1 LWIRQAYLTIPLPY
15 HSMAYDIKSVFY
27 LDTSLALVNGAGG
40 GASTQLD
47 LSAYIDPIA
56 RGRSKGTGLAVY
68 KTHFSVDDAS
78 SNDPAG
84 VNTTETGLFRVAVMA
99 GLGSGE
105 AAVSAVSFANNTLN
119 AANDLCIAG
128 FDWFGAD
135 AFGTSVYSASPSMS
149 PQKWMEPSEK
159 VPYIIVRDNVC
170 LVAEVGANLSSALNV
185 SMRLECAQI
194 SLDQATLNQLLRTQT
209 V

>member
-1 LWIRQAYLTIPLPY
+1 
-15 HSMAYDIKSVFY
+15 MAYDIKSVFY
-27 LDTSLALVNGAGG
+27 LDTTLDLVNGAGG

-56 RGRSKGTGLAVY
+56 RGRAKGTGLAVY
-68 KTHFSVDDAS
+68 KVHYAVDDS
-78 SNDPAG
+78 GSNDPPG
-84 VNTTETGLFRVAVMA
+84 VNATETGMFRIATVA

-119 AANDLCIAG
+119 CANDLVIAG
-128 FDWFGAD
+128 FDWYGAD
-135 AFGTSVYSASPSMS
+135 AFGTSVYGVSPSLA

-159 VPYIIVRDNVC
+159 VPYVIVRDNVC
-170 LVAEVGANLSSALNV
+170 LVAEVAANLSSALKV
-185 SMRLECAQI
+185 SMRLEVAQI
-194 SLDQATLNQLLRTQT
+194 TLDQATLNQLLRTQT

>member
-1 LWIRQAYLTIPLPY
+1 
-15 HSMAYDIKSVFY
+15 MAYDLKNVFY

-56 RGRSKGTGLAVY
+56 RGRAKGTGLAVY
-68 KTHFSVDDAS
+68 KVHYSVDDGS
-78 SNDPAG
+78 SNDPPG
-84 VNTTETGLFRVAVMA
+84 VNTTETGMFRVATIA

-105 AAVSAVSFANNTLN
+105 AAVSAISFANNTLN
-119 AANDLCIAG
+119 PANDLCIAG
-128 FDWFGAD
+128 FDWYGPD
-135 AFGTSVYSASPSMS
+135 AFGTGVYSGSPSMA
-149 PQKWMEPSEK
+149 PQKWLEPSEK
-159 VPYIIVRDNVC
+159 VPYVIVRDNVC
-170 LVAEVGANLSSALNV
+170 LVAEVTTNLATALVV